1 MSEEGSNLLS
11 ILLVED
17 NPGDRRLTE
26 LALRDGGRE
35 AAVEISIHAVESISQ
50 GIAYLDEMK
59 GKVDA
64 ILLDLDLPDAY
75 GLDGLRAMRGAAAAV
90 PIIVLTGVSDLRIA
104 TEALQNGAGDYLEKA
119 ELQPRTLLRSVRYA
133 IERKKSETELV
144 RLART
149 DSLTGLLNRRAFFEE
164 LDASLI
170 QSRRNGM
177 SCAVIL
183 FDVDRFKEIN
193 DVFGHRTGDNVLI
206 EVTRRLSE
214 QLRETDTIARIGGDE
229 FAILATNLRSEQSAL
244 EIAEKVSRAVAG
256 ITELDDMRL
265 EVSIS
270 VGISV
275 FPSDDSTADVL
286 VSHADL
292 AMYKSKASRKGSINF
307 FDSRMD
313 AVVKARHALK
323 RSMPEDIL
331 AGRFYLLFQP
341 IVDSTTRKLI
351 GAEGL
356 ARWRDLENKIITP
369 TDFIPIAEESGS
381 IANLGNRL
389 LEEACSQIH
398 AWTDMQKALVPISM
412 NISPMQCRDPGFAAR
427 LINTMEKLEVP
438 AKLINIEMTES
449 TIFKNIE
456 VIQKNLDMLKT
467 YGVGIHIDDFG
478 TGYSSLSL
486 LRDLPLSAVKID
498 RSFVRDI
505 GKVQGSELIIQAV
518 VDLATKLGFNTIAEG
533 VETEDQVSVLRDLG
547 VNGLQG
553 YYFSKPVPGAQLA
566 GWLQKSES
574 FLVA

>member
-1 MSEEGSNLLS
+1 M
-11 ILLVED
+11 LVED

-35 AAVEISIHAVESISQ
+35 AAVGISMHAVESISQ

-59 GKVDA
+59 GDVDA
-64 ILLDLDLPDAY
+64 ILLDLDLPDAF
-75 GLDGLRAMRGAAAAV
+75 GLDGLRAMRGAAAGV

-119 ELQPRTLLRSVRYA
+119 EIQPRTLLRAVRYA
-133 IERKKSETELV
+133 IERKRSETELV

-149 DSLTGLLNRRAFFEE
+149 DSLTGLLNRRAFFEQLE
-164 LDASLI
+164 ASLV
-170 QSRRNGM
+170 QSRRNGL

-183 FDVDRFKEIN
+183 FDVNRFKEIN
-193 DVFGHRTGDNVLI
+193 DVFGHRTGDNVLV

-229 FAILATNLRSEQSAL
+229 FAVLATNLRSEQSAL
-244 EIAEKVSRAVAG
+244 EIAEKITRAVSG

-292 AMYKSKASRKGSINF
+292 AMYKSKASKKGSINF
-307 FDSRMD
+307 FDARMD

-323 RSMPEDIL
+323 RSMPEDITS
-331 AGRFYLLFQP
+331 GRFYLLFQP
-341 IVDSTTRKLI
+341 IVDATTRGLI

-356 ARWRDLENKIITP
+356 ARWRDLENKIIAP

-389 LEEACSQIH
+389 LEEACNQIH

-427 LINTMEKLEVP
+427 LISTMEKLEVQP
-438 AKLINIEMTES
+438 KLINIEMTES

-498 RSFVRDI
+498 RSFVRDV

-518 VDLATKLGFNTIAEG
+518 VDLANKLGFQTIAEG
-533 VETEDQVSVLRDLG
+533 VETEEQVALLRDMG

-553 YYFSKPVPGAQLA
+553 YYFSKPVPGSQLA

>member
-1 MSEEGSNLLS
+1 M
-11 ILLVED
+11 LVED

-35 AAVEISIHAVESISQ
+35 AAVGISMHAVESISQ

-59 GKVDA
+59 GDVDA
-64 ILLDLDLPDAY
+64 ILLDLDLPDAF
-75 GLDGLRAMRGAAAAV
+75 GLDGLRAMRGAAAGV

-119 ELQPRTLLRSVRYA
+119 EIQPRTLLRAVRYA

-149 DSLTGLLNRRAFFEE
+149 DSLTGLLNRRAFFEQLE
-164 LDASLI
+164 ASLI
-170 QSRRNGM
+170 QSRRNGL
-177 SCAVIL
+177 SCAVIM
-183 FDVDRFKEIN
+183 FDVNRFKEIN
-193 DVFGHRTGDNVLI
+193 DVFGHRTGDNVLV

-229 FAILATNLRSEQSAL
+229 FAVLATNLRSEQSAL
-244 EIAEKVSRAVAG
+244 EIAEKITRAVSG

-292 AMYKSKASRKGSINF
+292 AMYKSKASKKGSINF
-307 FDSRMD
+307 FDARMD

-323 RSMPEDIL
+323 RSMPEDITS
-331 AGRFYLLFQP
+331 GRFYLLFQP
-341 IVDSTTRKLI
+341 IVDATTRGLI

-356 ARWRDLENKIITP
+356 ARWRDLENKIIAP

-389 LEEACSQIH
+389 LEEACNQIH

-427 LINTMEKLEVP
+427 LISTMEKLEVQP
-438 AKLINIEMTES
+438 KLINIEMTES

-498 RSFVRDI
+498 RSFVRDV

-518 VDLATKLGFNTIAEG
+518 VDLANKLGFQTIAEG
-533 VETEDQVSVLRDLG
+533 VETEEQVALLRDMG

-553 YYFSKPVPGAQLA
+553 YYFSKPVPGSQLA